1 MQWNQES
8 GMLKNQLVHLQS
20 ETLSIPE
27 SQLSRLRWCGSRA
40 SGKHILHISQTPGIL
55 SIVNEDTQL
64 DMVNLIVTRDGLSIL
79 DHPSSVN
86 STSSFLA
93 GDLSGKIPFPTNYFD
108 ALIIE
113 DTLAEI
119 LAVHK
124 GEVQRL
130 IKPNGKII
138 VTEKLR
144 QAIRLKDEWGAIFSS
159 NEKIDQRVDEHYVNV
174 VLRNVIKTPEHS
186 EDVVELLI
194 KEMQEV
200 IENINKDYDKAL
212 REKLEQRKTEEL
224 ARLQEKNKLVNSIP
238 FIRKKQQALIAQ
250 LELSPEEKKELFQK
264 SNETVIHTK
273 TCDLY
278 DQLSRFQAVGNITIV
293 FGETSLYRKNS
304 LVFSHQLVDV
314 LSRNKG
320 RNVVYVHGDGS
331 QAFAP
336 IYRAGSKLIQ
346 ISSTEFHEHLHL
358 FDSPEMYVTVQD
370 LQLAKRLGR
379 LQWKKWSVYY
389 FPEEIADQEVHSFLV
404 GSLNPDSFIT
414 RMNSYLPYGTKP
426 KQLKEMATPD
436 EEKRIVVGYV
446 GNLERVDYRAIKEML
461 VANQKVAVEL
471 IGYNLPDSNPINTK
485 RLMIKEYT
493 NEDELRKRVEKWTFG
508 FLPFRQ
514 GEPIVSIGMMK
525 NLGIPLL
532 VTNDW
537 SASIQ
542 DQKVW
547 SLDEEETLS
556 GFLEEAICMWE
567 GRERQ

>member
-1 MQWNQES
+1 
-8 GMLKNQLVHLQS
+8 MLKNQLVHLQS

-27 SQLSRLRWCGSRA
+27 PQRSRLRWCGSRA

-64 DMVNLIVTRDGLSIL
+64 EMVNLIVTRDDLSIL
-79 DHPSSVN
+79 DHPSTVN
-86 STSSFLA
+86 STSSFWT
-93 GDLSGKIPFPTNYFD
+93 GDLSGGIPFPTNYFD
-108 ALIIE
+108 VLIIE
-113 DTLAEI
+113 DALAEI
-119 LAVHK
+119 LPVHND
-124 GEVQRL
+124 EVQRL

-144 QAIRLKDEWGAIFSS
+144 QAIQLKDEWRAIFSS

-174 VLRNVIKTPEHS
+174 VLRNVIKAPDHS
-186 EDVVELLI
+186 EDVVEVLLN
-194 KEMQEV
+194 EMQEI
-200 IENINKDYDKAL
+200 IERINKDYAKAL
-212 REKLEQRKTEEL
+212 HEKLEEKKSEEL

-238 FIRKKQQALIAQ
+238 FIRKKHEALIAQ
-250 LELSPEEKKELFQK
+250 LELSPEEKKELSQK

-273 TCDLY
+273 KCDLH

-293 FGETSLYRKNS
+293 FGETHLYRKNS

-314 LSRNKG
+314 LSHKKG
-320 RNVVYVHGDGS
+320 RNVVYVNGNES

-346 ISSTEFHEHLHL
+346 ISNTEFHEHLHL

-404 GSLNPDSFIT
+404 GSLTPDSFIT
-414 RMNSYLPYGTKP
+414 RMNSYLTYGTKP
-426 KQLKEMATPD
+426 KQLKEMATPV

-471 IGYNLPDSNPINTK
+471 IGYNLPGAIPINTK

-514 GEPIVSIGMMK
+514 SEPIVSIGMMK
-525 NLGIPLL
+525 TLGIPLL

-567 GRERQ
+567 GRERR

>member
-1 MQWNQES
+1 
-8 GMLKNQLVHLQS
+8 MLKNQLVHLQS

-27 SQLSRLRWCGSRA
+27 HQRSRLRWCGSRA

-64 DMVNLIVTRDGLSIL
+64 DMVNLIVTCDDLSIL
-79 DHPSSVN
+79 DHPSTVN
-86 STSSFLA
+86 STSSFWT
-93 GDLSGKIPFPTNYFD
+93 GDLSEEIPFPTNYFD
-108 ALIIE
+108 VLIIE
-113 DTLAEI
+113 DALAEI
-119 LAVHK
+119 LPVHND
-124 GEVQRL
+124 EVQRL

-144 QAIRLKDEWGAIFSS
+144 QAIQLKDEWGAIFSS

-174 VLRNVIKTPEHS
+174 VLRNVTKAPEHS
-186 EDVVELLI
+186 EDEVEILLN
-194 KEMQEV
+194 EMQEI
-200 IENINKDYDKAL
+200 IERINKDYAKAL
-212 REKLEQRKTEEL
+212 HEKLEEKKTEEL
-224 ARLQEKNKLVNSIP
+224 VRLQEKNKLVNSIP
-238 FIRKKQQALIAQ
+238 FIRKKHEALIAQ
-250 LELSPEEKKELFQK
+250 LELSPEEKKELSQK

-273 TCDLY
+273 KCDLH
-278 DQLSRFQAVGNITIV
+278 DQLSRFQAIGNITIV
-293 FGETSLYRKNS
+293 FGETYLYRKNS

-314 LSRNKG
+314 LSHNKG
-320 RNVVYVHGDGS
+320 RNVVYVHGNGS
-331 QAFAP
+331 RAFAP
-336 IYRAGSKLIQ
+336 IYRAGANLIQ

-404 GSLNPDSFIT
+404 GSLTPDSFIT
-414 RMNSYLPYGTKP
+414 RMNIYLPYGTKP
-426 KQLKEMATPD
+426 KQLKEMANHV
-436 EEKRIVVGYV
+436 EEQRIVVGYV
-446 GNLERVDYRAIKEML
+446 GNLERVDYSAIKEML

-471 IGYNLPDSNPINTK
+471 IGYNLPDAIPINTK
-485 RLMIKEYT
+485 RLMIKEYI

-514 GEPIVSIGMMK
+514 SEPIVSIGMMK
-525 NLGIPLL
+525 KLGIPLL

-537 SASIQ
+537 GASIQ
-542 DQKVW
+542 EQKVW

-567 GRERQ
+567 GREGR

>member
-1 MQWNQES
+1 
-8 GMLKNQLVHLQS
+8 MLKNQLVHLQS
-20 ETLSIPE
+20 ETLFIPE
-27 SQLSRLRWCGSRA
+27 PQRSRLRWCGSRA

-64 DMVNLIVTRDGLSIL
+64 DMVNIIVTRDDLSIL
-79 DHPSSVN
+79 DHPSTVN
-86 STSSFLA
+86 STSSFWT
-93 GDLSGKIPFPTNYFD
+93 GDLSGEIPFPTNYFD
-108 ALIIE
+108 VLIIE
-113 DTLAEI
+113 DALAEI
-119 LAVHK
+119 LPVHND
-124 GEVQRL
+124 EVQRL

-144 QAIRLKDEWGAIFSS
+144 QAIQLKDEWVAIFSS
-159 NEKIDQRVDEHYVNV
+159 NEKIDQRIDEHYVNL
-174 VLRNVIKTPEHS
+174 VLRNVIKAPEHS
-186 EDVVELLI
+186 ENAVEILLNG
-194 KEMQEV
+194 MQER
-200 IENINKDYDKAL
+200 IDGINKKYAEAIH
-212 REKLEQRKTEEL
+212 EKLEEKKTEEL

-238 FIRKKQQALIAQ
+238 FIRKKHEALIAK
-250 LELSPEEKKELFQK
+250 LELSPEEKKELSQK

-273 TCDLY
+273 KCDLH
-278 DQLSRFQAVGNITIV
+278 DQLSRFQTVGNITIV
-293 FGETSLYRKNS
+293 FGENHLYRKNS

-314 LSRNKG
+314 LSHNKG
-320 RNVVYVHGDGS
+320 KNIVYVHGDES
-331 QAFAP
+331 QGFAP
-336 IYRAGSKLIQ
+336 IYRAGANLIQ
-346 ISSTEFHEHLHL
+346 ISRTEFHEHLHL

-389 FPEEIADQEVHSFLV
+389 FPEEIADQEIHSFLV

-414 RMNSYLPYGTKP
+414 RMNSYLPFEKKERG
-426 KQLKEMATPD
+426 LKGIPIDD

-471 IGYNLPDSNPINTK
+471 IGYNLPSAIPINTK

-493 NEDELRKRVEKWTFG
+493 NEDELRKRVGKWTFG

-514 GEPIVSIGMMK
+514 SEPIVSLKMMK
-525 NLGIPLL
+525 TIGIPLL

-556 GFLEEAICMWE
+556 GFLEEAIGVWE
-567 GRERQ
+567 GREIR

>member
-1 MQWNQES
+1 
-8 GMLKNQLVHLQS
+8 MLKNQLVHLQS

-27 SQLSRLRWCGSRA
+27 PQRSRLRWCGSRA

-64 DMVNLIVTRDGLSIL
+64 DMVNLIVTRDDLSIL
-79 DHPSSVN
+79 DHPSTVN
-86 STSSFLA
+86 STSSFWT
-93 GDLSGKIPFPTNYFD
+93 GDLSGGIPFPTNYFD
-108 ALIIE
+108 VLIIE
-113 DTLAEI
+113 DALAEI
-119 LAVHK
+119 LPVHND
-124 GEVQRL
+124 EVQRL

-144 QAIRLKDEWGAIFSS
+144 QAIQLKDEWRAIFSS

-174 VLRNVIKTPEHS
+174 VLRNVIKAPDHS
-186 EDVVELLI
+186 EDVVEVLLN
-194 KEMQEV
+194 EMQEI
-200 IENINKDYDKAL
+200 IERINKDYAKAL
-212 REKLEQRKTEEL
+212 HEKLEEKKSEEL

-238 FIRKKQQALIAQ
+238 FIRKKHEALIAQ
-250 LELSPEEKKELFQK
+250 LELSPEEKKELSQK

-273 TCDLY
+273 KCDLH

-293 FGETSLYRKNS
+293 FGETHLYRKNS

-314 LSRNKG
+314 LSHKKG
-320 RNVVYVHGDGS
+320 RNVVYVNGNES

-346 ISSTEFHEHLHL
+346 ISNTEFHEHLHL

-404 GSLNPDSFIT
+404 GSLTPDSFIT
-414 RMNSYLPYGTKP
+414 RMNSYLTYGTKP
-426 KQLKEMATPD
+426 KQLKEMATPV

-471 IGYNLPDSNPINTK
+471 IGYNLPGAIPINTK

-514 GEPIVSIGMMK
+514 SEPIVSIGMMK
-525 NLGIPLL
+525 TLGIPLL

-567 GRERQ
+567 GRERR

>member
-1 MQWNQES
+1 
-8 GMLKNQLVHLQS
+8 MLKNQLVHLQS

-27 SQLSRLRWCGSRA
+27 PQRSRLRWCGSRA

-64 DMVNLIVTRDGLSIL
+64 DMVNIIVTRDDLSIL
-79 DHPSSVN
+79 DHPSTVN
-86 STSSFLA
+86 STSSFWT
-93 GDLSGKIPFPTNYFD
+93 GDLSGEIPFPTNYFD
-108 ALIIE
+108 VLIIE
-113 DTLAEI
+113 DALAEI
-119 LAVHK
+119 LPVHND
-124 GEVQRL
+124 EVQRL

-144 QAIRLKDEWGAIFSS
+144 QAIQLKDEWVAIFSS
-159 NEKIDQRVDEHYVNV
+159 NEKIDQRIDEHYVNL
-174 VLRNVIKTPEHS
+174 VLRNVIKAPEHS
-186 EDVVELLI
+186 ENAVEILLN
-194 KEMQEV
+194 EMQER
-200 IENINKDYDKAL
+200 IDRINKDYAKAIH
-212 REKLEQRKTEEL
+212 EKLEEKKTEEL

-238 FIRKKQQALIAQ
+238 FIRKKHEALIAQ
-250 LELSPEEKKELFQK
+250 LELSPEEKKELSQK

-273 TCDLY
+273 KCDLH
-278 DQLSRFQAVGNITIV
+278 DQLSRFQTVGNITIV
-293 FGETSLYRKNS
+293 FGENHLYRKNS

-314 LSRNKG
+314 LSHNKG
-320 RNVVYVHGDGS
+320 KNVVYVHGDES
-331 QAFAP
+331 QGFAP
-336 IYRAGSKLIQ
+336 IYRAGANLIQ
-346 ISSTEFHEHLHL
+346 ISRTEFHEHLHL

-389 FPEEIADQEVHSFLV
+389 FPEEIADQEIHSFLV

-414 RMNSYLPYGTKP
+414 RMNSYLPFEK
-426 KQLKEMATPD
+426 KERELKGIPIAD

-446 GNLERVDYRAIKEML
+446 GNLERVDYRAVKEML

-471 IGYNLPDSNPINTK
+471 IGYNLPSAIPINTK

-493 NEDELRKRVEKWTFG
+493 NDDELRKRVGKWTFG

-514 GEPIVSIGMMK
+514 SEPIVSLKMMK
-525 NLGIPLL
+525 TIGIPLL

-547 SLDEEETLS
+547 SLDKEETLS
-556 GFLEEAICMWE
+556 RFIEEAIGMWE
-567 GRERQ
+567 GREIR

>member
-1 MQWNQES
+1 
-8 GMLKNQLVHLQS
+8 MLKNQLVHLQS

-27 SQLSRLRWCGSRA
+27 PQRSRLRWCGSRA

-64 DMVNLIVTRDGLSIL
+64 DMVNLIVSSDNFSIL
-79 DHPSSVN
+79 DHPSMVN
-86 STSSFLA
+86 STSSFWT
-93 GDLSGKIPFPTNYFD
+93 GDLSEEIPFPTNYFD
-108 ALIIE
+108 VLIIE
-113 DTLAEI
+113 DALAEI
-119 LAVHK
+119 LPAYND
-124 GEVQRL
+124 EVQRL

-144 QAIRLKDEWGAIFSS
+144 QAIQLKDEWGAIFSS
-159 NEKIDQRVDEHYVNV
+159 NENIDHRVDEHYVNV
-174 VLRNVIKTPEHS
+174 VLRNITKAPDHS
-186 EDVVELLI
+186 ENAVEILLN
-194 KEMQEV
+194 EMQE
-200 IENINKDYDKAL
+200 IIDRINKDYVKAIQ
-212 REKLEQRKTEEL
+212 EKLEEKKTEEL

-238 FIRKKQQALIAQ
+238 FIRKKHEALIAQ
-250 LELSPEEKKELFQK
+250 LELSSEEKKELSQK

-273 TCDLY
+273 KCDLH
-278 DQLSRFQAVGNITIV
+278 DQLSRFLTVGNITII
-293 FGETSLYRKNS
+293 FGENHLYRKNS

-314 LSRNKG
+314 LSHNKG
-320 RNVVYVHGDGS
+320 KNVVYVNGDEF
-331 QAFAP
+331 QRFAP
-336 IYRAGSKLIQ
+336 IYWAGSNLFQ
-346 ISSTEFHEHLHL
+346 ISRTEFYEHLHL
-358 FDSPEMYVTVQD
+358 FDSPEMFVTVQD
-370 LQLAKRLGR
+370 HQLAKRLGR

-389 FPEEIADQEVHSFLV
+389 FPNEIADQEIHSFLV

-414 RMNSYLPYGTKP
+414 RMNSYLPFEK
-426 KQLKEMATPD
+426 KERELKEMPIAD
-436 EEKRIVVGYV
+436 EEKRIVIGYV

-471 IGYNLPDSNPINTK
+471 IGYNLPDAIPINTK

-493 NEDELRKRVEKWTFG
+493 NEDELRKRVGKWTFG

-514 GEPIVSIGMMK
+514 SEPIVSIKMMK
-525 NLGIPLL
+525 TIGIPLL

-556 GFLEEAICMWE
+556 GFLEEAIGVWE
-567 GRERQ
+567 GREIQ

>member
-1 MQWNQES
+1 
-8 GMLKNQLVHLQS
+8 MLKNQLVHLQS

-27 SQLSRLRWCGSRA
+27 HQRSRLKWCGSRA

-64 DMVNLIVTRDGLSIL
+64 DMVNLIVTRDDLSIL
-79 DHPSSVN
+79 DHPSTVN
-86 STSSFLA
+86 STSSFWT
-93 GDLSGKIPFPTNYFD
+93 GDLSGEIPFPTNYFD
-108 ALIIE
+108 VLIIE
-113 DTLAEI
+113 DALAEI
-119 LAVHK
+119 LPVHND
-124 GEVQRL
+124 EVQRL

-144 QAIRLKDEWGAIFSS
+144 QAIQIKDEWGAIFSS

-174 VLRNVIKTPEHS
+174 VLRNVTKAPEHS
-186 EDVVELLI
+186 EDAVEILLN
-194 KEMQEV
+194 EMHE
-200 IENINKDYDKAL
+200 IIDRINKDYAKAIH
-212 REKLEQRKTEEL
+212 EKLEEKKTEEL
-224 ARLQEKNKLVNSIP
+224 SRLQEKNKLVNSIP
-238 FIRKKQQALIAQ
+238 FIRKKHEALIAQ
-250 LELSPEEKKELFQK
+250 IELSPEEKKELSQK

-273 TCDLY
+273 KCDLH
-278 DQLSRFQAVGNITIV
+278 DQLSSFQAIGNITIV
-293 FGETSLYRKNS
+293 FGETYLYRKNS

-314 LSRNKG
+314 LSHNKG
-320 RNVVYVHGDGS
+320 RNVVYVHGNGS
-331 QAFAP
+331 RAFAP
-336 IYRAGSKLIQ
+336 IYRAGANLIQ

-404 GSLNPDSFIT
+404 GSLTPDSFIT

-426 KQLKEMATPD
+426 KQLKEMANPVED
-436 EEKRIVVGYV
+436 QRIVVGYV

-471 IGYNLPDSNPINTK
+471 IGYNLPDAIPINTK
-485 RLMIKEYT
+485 RVMIKEYT
-493 NEDELRKRVEKWTFG
+493 NEDELRKRVGKWTFG

-514 GEPIVSIGMMK
+514 SEPIVSIGMMK
-525 NLGIPLL
+525 TLGIPLL

-542 DQKVW
+542 EQKVW

-556 GFLEEAICMWE
+556 GFLEEAICKCE
-567 GRERQ
+567 GRERR